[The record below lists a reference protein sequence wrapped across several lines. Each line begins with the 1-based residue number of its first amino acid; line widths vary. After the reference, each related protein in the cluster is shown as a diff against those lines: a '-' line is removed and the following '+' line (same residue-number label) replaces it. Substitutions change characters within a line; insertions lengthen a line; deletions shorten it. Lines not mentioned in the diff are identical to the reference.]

1 MKQKPILAGVGAG
14 IIGLVIAITVA
25 QYSTTQ
31 DEPQIS
37 AQEPSKIKVVASF
50 YPLYEFSK
58 NVGGQTAEVSTFI
71 PIGIEP
77 HDWEPSTGDLLRL
90 KKADMFVYNGAGME
104 PFVEKL
110 VDSGEYQNVLFV
122 ETVHQIELIETKDV
136 HSEENEHDSNLYD
149 PHIWLD
155 PILAK
160 HQVETIKNAMIQ
172 VDPNNAQH
180 YEDNAARYLTELDSL
195 DSKIVAELSKCKKDT
210 IVTFHTAFSY
220 FANRYG
226 IKTFALSGVAPESE
240 ATASDLKNIVD
251 FVKENDINV
260 IFAEELIDP
269 KLVTTLADE
278 AGVQV
283 LTLSPLEGLS
293 KEELAKGT
301 TYLDKMEENLQ
312 NIKIALE
319 CQ

>member
-1 MKQKPILAGVGAG
+1 
-14 IIGLVIAITVA
+14 
-25 QYSTTQ
+25 
-31 DEPQIS
+31 
-37 AQEPSKIKVVASF
+37 
-50 YPLYEFSK
+50 
-58 NVGGQTAEVSTFI
+58 
-71 PIGIEP
+71 
-77 HDWEPSTGDLLRL
+77 
-90 KKADMFVYNGAGME
+90 
-104 PFVEKL
+104 
-110 VDSGEYQNVLFV
+110 
-122 ETVHQIELIETKDV
+122 
-136 HSEENEHDSNLYD
+136 
-149 PHIWLD
+149 
-155 PILAK
+155 
-160 HQVETIKNAMIQ
+160 
-172 VDPNNAQH
+172 
-180 YEDNAARYLTELDSL
+180 
-195 DSKIVAELSKCKKDT
+195 KCKKDT
-210 IVTFHTAFSY
+210 IVTSHTAFSY